1 MASRCRVCCVFAMP
15 MRVRRARRWRLE
27 LDGARNYAGTAMPR
41 WASGE
46 LVVGVRADKLKL
58 NVEQAVTM
66 LEGGDF
72 ELVAHVT
79 DKAGKPFAGAKVSA
93 GLESSAICS
102 VDATQA

>member
-15 MRVRRARRWRLE
+15 MRVRRARRWRLSSH
-27 LDGARNYAGTAMPR
+27 GARNYAGTAMPR

-79 DKAGKPFAGAKVSA
+79 R
-93 GLESSAICS
+93 
-102 VDATQA
+102 